1 MTNETDMTGHPENTS
16 ERGGQRLL
24 FALKSR
30 GELTAADLAKLMKVT
45 TVAIRQQLDRLEA
58 DGLVAFDDRAEGVG
72 RPRRYWRLTEA
83 GHGRFPDR
91 HSELTLEVLTSVKAL
106 FGDDGLDKVIAA
118 REARSRELYG
128 AAVDTASPLA
138 ERVATLAGLRE
149 REGYMA
155 QVEPDG
161 EGGFFLHENHC
172 PICAAATACQGL
184 CRAEL
189 MLFQAVLGADAE
201 VRRESH
207 IVSGARRC
215 TYRIRERQPETA

>member
-1 MTNETDMTGHPENTS
+1 MTNQTDMTEHPENTS
-16 ERGGQRLL
+16 ERGGHRLL

-30 GELTAADLAKLMKVT
+30 GELTAADLARLMKVT
-45 TVAIRQQLDRLEA
+45 TVAIRQQLDRLEGE
-58 DGLVAFDDRAEGVG
+58 GLVDFEDRAEGVG

-91 HSELTLEVLTSVKAL
+91 HSDLTLEVLTSVKSL
-106 FGDDGLDKVIAA
+106 FGEDGLDKVIAA

-128 AAVDTASPLA
+128 AAVDTDSPLA
-138 ERVATLAGLRE
+138 DRVATLADLRQ

-189 MLFQAVLGADAE
+189 TLFQAVLGADTE
-201 VRRESH
+201 IRRESH